1 MSGKYIISPSLLSA
15 DMAALGE
22 ETKVLEKAGA
32 DWIHIDVMD
41 GRFVPNIT
49 IGIPVVKALKRR
61 TQLPLDV
68 HLMIIEPEQHMDAFV
83 EAGADYLTVH
93 AEATLH
99 LYRLLQGIRAA
110 GAKAGVAVNPS
121 TPMSMIQHVLEVS
134 DLVLV
139 MTVEPGFGGQ
149 AFIPQMLSKV
159 EWLANEISRRQ
170 LSVDIQVDGGIKDK
184 TIGRAATAGAN
195 VFVSGS
201 GVFGHGDPDA
211 AIKKLRAAL
220 PAR

>member
-1 MSGKYIISPSLLSA
+1 MSGKYIISPSVLSA
-15 DMAALGE
+15 DMAALGDE
-22 ETKVLEKAGA
+22 VKLLEKAQA

-49 IGIPVVKALKRR
+49 IGIPVLAALNKR
-61 TQLPLDV
+61 TELPLDV
-68 HLMIIEPEQHMDAFV
+68 HLMIMEPEHHTEAFIR
-83 EAGADYLTVH
+83 AGASCLTVH

-99 LYRLLQGIRAA
+99 LYRLLQGIQAA
-110 GAKAGVAVNPS
+110 GAKSGVAINPS
-121 TPMSMIQHVLEVS
+121 TPASLIEHVLEVS

-149 AFIPQMLSKV
+149 AFIPSMLPKV
-159 EWLANEISRRQ
+159 EWIANEISRRQ
-170 LSVDIQVDGGIKDK
+170 LAVDIQVDGGIKDK
-184 TIGRAATAGAN
+184 TIGRAASAGAN

-211 AIKKLRAAL
+211 AIRRLRAAL